1 MEIFFGIARQR
12 HGGNFYINVGD
23 VLAASKVQ
31 RLHQLMKNDV
41 ALSTE
46 KLQSACK
53 LCNETISLEDTEI
66 LIDLS
71 LEDTEALLSSSDSLK
86 HKVIFIAGYLSFKY
100 DENKTPR
107 EEEISS
113 EYLNTL
119 NRGGLTVPTLA
130 ETHFVRCGYEIFNK
144 LSEEKK
150 FCRNYLKQLFSLI
163 KSPMSM
169 IENARH
175 ALANLL
181 QKAYVLDKS
190 DIAREIGCLRR
201 REKLSN

>member
-12 HGGNFYINVGD
+12 HGGKFYINVGD

-46 KLQSACK
+46 KLQLACK
-53 LCNETISLEDTEI
+53 LCNEAISLEDTEI

-71 LEDTEALLSSSDSLK
+71 LGDTEALLSSSDRVE
-86 HKVIFIAGYLSFKY
+86 HKVIFIAGCFSFKY

-113 EYLNTL
+113 EFLNTL
-119 NRGGLTVPTLA
+119 NR
-130 ETHFVRCGYEIFNK
+130 
-144 LSEEKK
+144 
-150 FCRNYLKQLFSLI
+150 
-163 KSPMSM
+163 
-169 IENARH
+169 
-175 ALANLL
+175 
-181 QKAYVLDKS
+181 
-190 DIAREIGCLRR
+190 
-201 REKLSN
+201 